1 MVRVGGIEGP
11 DQHRGVEDGQPH
23 SSRSSSR

>member
-1 MVRVGGIEGP
+1 MVRVGRIEHA